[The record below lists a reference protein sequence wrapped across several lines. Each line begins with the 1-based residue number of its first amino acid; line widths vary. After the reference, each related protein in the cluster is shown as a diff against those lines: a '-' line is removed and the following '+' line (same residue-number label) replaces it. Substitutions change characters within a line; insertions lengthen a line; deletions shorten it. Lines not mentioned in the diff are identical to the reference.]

1 MGPLEGT
8 HAKVGRRA
16 LRHARTLPFKLSLLV
31 VLVLVVFGLAVGTVG
46 IDQFSRVMREE
57 AIKNGRAVASTLS
70 SSLVEIIATQQNA
83 AVSSAIRS
91 AKKTAGLAY
100 VEVVEPDGTLIAHTY
115 DGEPPR
121 RDVKKRREAVQIQDD
136 TVAGREVID
145 IPAEVITGA
154 IVHVGLDRS
163 AIEQKLGRARWAIL
177 GLTVVEV
184 LLALLAMFWAARPF
198 VRDLAE
204 TNRELR
210 ETDER
215 LRVAVE
221 ASEQASRAKS
231 QFLANV
237 SHEVRTPLNAVI
249 GMTSL
254 ALKTELTAK
263 QAGYIGK
270 AQASARLLLEL
281 INDILDLSKIEA
293 GKLELQSVPFVLD
306 DVLGDIAG
314 IVGFR
319 AVEKGLEV
327 LFAPSSRVP
336 RVLEGDPLRLGQVLL
351 NLVNNAI
358 KFTEKGEIVVG
369 VDLVEKDADRV
380 TLKFEVK
387 DTGIGIDQAFMPA
400 LFDPFTQADASTTR
414 QYGGTGLGLAI
425 SRRLVEL
432 MGGEIHA
439 ESGRGRGS
447 VFTFTARFGASAR
460 EPAPAPRQQLHG
472 LPVLVVDDNETARA
486 VFQEMLA
493 SFNMEV
499 TCVASGEIALAQVER
514 AARRGA
520 PYRLVLAD
528 WRMPG
533 MDGIETLKRIRQAD
547 WLAVQPGLILATAY
561 GREEVVQL
569 AQQAGVDV
577 FVNKPVSPSTL
588 LNAVMQAL
596 SGREPKADL
605 VAKSQ
610 APSSVRFAAGAH
622 VLLVED
628 NPLNREVARELLSAA
643 GVRVTEATN
652 GAEAL
657 RLIEERPF
665 HAVLMDVQ
673 MPEMDGIEA
682 TRRIR
687 EDTRARDLPVI
698 AMTAHAMA
706 GDRERFLSA
715 GMNDYVAKPIEESE
729 LLGVLARWVP
739 LEGGSAAARREAAPL
754 STLPGLDSATA
765 IRRIGGR
772 EDLYRRLLVTF
783 RAQAPGLIAELSGAA
798 DRKEREAV
806 RKLAH
811 GLKGVAATIGADEV
825 ASSAARLEQAAD
837 ENDGSEALL
846 GELEKALAR
855 VLEGLDR
862 IEDRPAGGRDAG
874 KRAAAG

>member
-1 MGPLEGT
+1 
-8 HAKVGRRA
+8 
-16 LRHARTLPFKLSLLV
+16 
-31 VLVLVVFGLAVGTVG
+31 
-46 IDQFSRVMREE
+46 
-57 AIKNGRAVASTLS
+57 TLS
-70 SSLVEIIATQQNA
+70 SSLVEILATQQNA

-91 AKKTAGLAY
+91 ARNTAGLAY
-100 VEVVEPDGTLIAHTY
+100 VEVVEPDGTLIAHTW

-121 RDVKKRREAVQIQDD
+121 RDADRRREAATIQDD

-177 GLTVVEV
+177 GLTFVEV

-210 ETDER
+210 ETDDR

-254 ALKTELTAK
+254 ALKTDLTPK
-263 QAGYIGK
+263 QAGYVGK

-293 GKLELQSVPFVLD
+293 GKLELQTVPFVLD

-327 LFAPSSRVP
+327 LFAASPRIP
-336 RVLEGDPLRLGQVLL
+336 RVLDGDPLRLGQVLL
-351 NLVNNAI
+351 NLINNAI

-369 VDLVEKDADRV
+369 VDLVEEDAGRV

-387 DTGIGIDQAFMPA
+387 DTGIGIDESFMPA
-400 LFDPFTQADASTTR
+400 LFDPFTQADVSTTR
-414 QYGGTGLGLAI
+414 QFGGTGLGLAI

-460 EPAPAPRQQLHG
+460 ETAPAPRQQLHG
-472 LPVLVVDDNETARA
+472 LPVLVVDDNEMARA

-499 TCVASGEIALAQVER
+499 TCVASGELALEQLER
-514 AARRGA
+514 AARGGA

-533 MDGIETLKRIRQAD
+533 MDGIETLKRIRGAD
-547 WLAVQPGLILATAY
+547 WLAAQPGLILATAY

-577 FVNKPVSPSTL
+577 FVNKPVSQSTL

-596 SGREPKADL
+596 SGREPKAEL

-610 APSSVRFAAGAH
+610 SPSSVRFAAGAH

-628 NPLNREVARELLSAA
+628 NPLNREVARELLGGA
-643 GVRVTEATN
+643 GVRVTETTN

-657 RLIEERPF
+657 RLLAEQSF

-687 EDTRARDLPVI
+687 ADSRLRDLPVI

-715 GMNDYVAKPIEESE
+715 GMSDYVAKPIEESE
-729 LLGVLARWVP
+729 LVGVLARWLP
-739 LEGGSAAARREAAPL
+739 LESGARAARREAPPL
-754 STLPGLDSATA
+754 SGLPGLDPAAA

-772 EDLYRRLLVTF
+772 EDLYRRLLMAF
-783 RAQAPGLIAELSGAA
+783 HAQAPGLIGEMREAA
-798 DRKEREAV
+798 GRKDRDAV

-811 GLKGVAATIGADEV
+811 GLKGVAATVAADEV
-825 ASSAARLEQAAD
+825 ASAAAALEQAAG
-837 ENDGSEALL
+837 ETGGSEELL
-846 GELEKALAR
+846 ATLEKTLAR
-855 VLEGLDR
+855 VIEGLDG
-862 IEDRPAGGRDAG
+862 IADDRSAAGRDAA